1 MTIKKQ
7 EAAMNL
13 VHKIENWGD
22 THHPKILDLVR
33 IALGIFL
40 LLKGIAFMENTAY
53 LKSLIDSQD
62 VIDLSPTV
70 LMILVYY
77 VTFAHMVG
85 GVLIALGILTR
96 LASIIQIP
104 IVVGAVFLT
113 GIFQEPINA
122 MMWPSVTALILL
134 VLFTIIGSGPISLDK
149 YLSE

>member
-1 MTIKKQ
+1 
-7 EAAMNL
+7 MNL

-33 IALGIFL
+33 IALGVFL

-53 LKSLIDSQD
+53 LKNIIDSQD
-62 VIDLSPTV
+62 VIDLSPIV
-70 LMILVYY
+70 LIILVYY

-85 GVLIALGILTR
+85 GILIALGILTR

-104 IVVGAVFLT
+104 IVLGAVFLT
-113 GIFQEPINA
+113 GIFQEAINTMA
-122 MMWPSVTALILL
+122 WPSITALILL
-134 VLFTIIGSGPISLDK
+134 VLFTILGSGPISLDK

>member
-1 MTIKKQ
+1 
-7 EAAMNL
+7 MNL

-22 THHPKILDLVR
+22 THHPKILDFVR
-33 IALGIFL
+33 IALGVFL
-40 LLKGIAFMENTAY
+40 LLKGVAFMENTSY

-62 VIDLSPTV
+62 VVDLSPLV

-85 GVLIALGILTR
+85 GILIALGILTR

-104 IVVGAVFLT
+104 IVLGAVFLT

-122 MMWPSVTALILL
+122 MAWPSVTALILL